1 MINFTVGPVQM
12 DEETRELG
20 KNQIPYFRTPEFS
33 SIMKENEKL
42 LCKFFDAPEN
52 SRVVFMTG
60 SGTASMEGG
69 VINFFSKEDKV
80 LVVNGGSFGSRF
92 VELCKIHEIEY
103 EEIKLNYGKTL
114 TKEILN
120 KIDGTKFTGFLVNV
134 HETSTGV
141 HYDMNLISKF
151 CKKYNLFLIVDA
163 ISSFLADDFDMIKY
177 NVDVVITSSQKAL
190 ACPPG
195 ISILVLSKKAIQRI
209 NDNNVKCLYFNLINV
224 LKNAE
229 RGQTPFTPAVSIL
242 LQINQRLKDIENNGG
257 VKQEIER
264 VKNLALDF
272 RNKIKYL
279 PFEIPSETISNAITP
294 LHPLNSS
301 ADKIFN
307 ILKNEY
313 DIWVCPNGGELKE
326 KVFRVGHIGNLTI
339 NDNNKLLTALKD
351 MKKRNLI

>member
-1 MINFTVGPVQM
+1 
-12 DEETRELG
+12 
-20 KNQIPYFRTPEFS
+20 
-33 SIMKENEKL
+33 
-42 LCKFFDAPEN
+42 
-52 SRVVFMTG
+52 
-60 SGTASMEGG
+60 
-69 VINFFSKEDKV
+69 
-80 LVVNGGSFGSRF
+80 
-92 VELCKIHEIEY
+92 
-103 EEIKLNYGKTL
+103 
-114 TKEILN
+114 
-120 KIDGTKFTGFLVNV
+120 
-134 HETSTGV
+134 
-141 HYDMNLISKF
+141 MNLISKF

>member
-1 MINFTVGPVQM
+1 MINFTVGPVQSFNN
-12 DEETRELG
+12 TL
-20 KNQIPYFRTPEFS
+20 QIGSQNTPYFRTAEFS
-33 SIMKENEKL
+33 NIMLENEKL
-42 LCKFFDAPEN
+42 IKKFINASNDYKVAFLTA
-52 SRVVFMTG
+52 
-60 SGTASMEGG
+60 SGTGAMEASIM
-69 VINFFSKEDKV
+69 NTLNKQDKV
-80 LVVNGGSFGSRF
+80 LIVNGGSFGSRF